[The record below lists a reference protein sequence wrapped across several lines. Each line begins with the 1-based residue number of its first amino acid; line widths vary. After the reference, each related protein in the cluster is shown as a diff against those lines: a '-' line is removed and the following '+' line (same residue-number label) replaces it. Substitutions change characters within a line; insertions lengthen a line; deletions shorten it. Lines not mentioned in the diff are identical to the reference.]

1 MICSSVAVSILPFK
15 NIWGSNITQAR
26 CTINNQSWNDIL
38 CEEHFL
44 KKESFLHITL
54 SSSREKWMMKV
65 NSWTYGGP
73 GFYRDSASKKAD
85 NWLRSHTGVIPK
97 SAAKEPKPQ
106 KNCSKQ
112 HLPSICS
119 WRSSS
124 WSVGWLT
131 HGCSCKALYP
141 RRSWHTDTLS
151 VNTSYYTSISILIL
165 CLFVS
170 LCMTYD
176 VCVFLTRGVWV
187 PVRRWNAWLD
197 LFPSDC
203 QWNPW
208 LGEKNIKKTIN
219 VNNFWQR
226 NLWHEEHW

>member
-26 CTINNQSWNDIL
+26 CTINNRSWNDIL

-131 HGCSCKALYP
+131 HDVLAKRCIPGDPDIQTHYLLTLPTIPQYLYWFYAFLLACV
-141 RRSWHTDTLS
+141 WHMTCVCFS
-151 VNTSYYTSISILIL
+151 PGVSE
-165 CLFVS
+165 CLFAGE
-170 LCMTYD
+170 T
-176 VCVFLTRGVWV
+176 
-187 PVRRWNAWLD
+187 
-197 LFPSDC
+197 
-203 QWNPW
+203 
-208 LGEKNIKKTIN
+208 LGWIFFHQTANEILGWEKKTSKKP
-219 VNNFWQR
+219 
-226 NLWHEEHW
+226 